1 MKEIKSYQEILEVM
15 KQQNKRGTLSD
26 QRLAEYKEDY
36 KRVSEELWMEHVRG
50 SGINIYKDFPK
61 EVYAISQDQAQLI
74 VDTERFIH
82 LNH

>member
-50 SGINIYKDFPK
+50 SVINIYKDFPK
-61 EVYAISQDQAQLI
+61 EVDAISQDQAQMI